1 MSSSSTSIN
10 PFTVPLGHAPRP
22 NCQCE
27 SCTRT
32 RILAMKDGRII
43 ADHLDKINEQCR
55 AAFKQKEAIDRRLR
69 FIEGIV
75 AAAGVLH
82 ISH

>member
-1 MSSSSTSIN
+1 
-10 PFTVPLGHAPRP
+10 
-22 NCQCE
+22 
-27 SCTRT
+27 
-32 RILAMKDGRII
+32 MKDGRII